1 MTDDEK
7 KAFLKDIYARRS
19 EFTTVDEIKQS
30 ENIGRCDTR
39 YATEEEKINVSNT
52 LELLKEK
59 PSALVVSS
67 LSDDH
72 YYKDSCI
79 RAASELCHQKECV
92 TNIQKL
98 GEMRD
103 DVTFMQESMNNP
115 VYREAFCAI
124 MSNSSAKKP
133 VSPKLPFMD
142 RALKKIGIKTKKVKQ
157 DETEKKRFEE
167 FVNKVSAYNEIAQ
180 YGTGLNFKLAAEVK
194 KNGNLSRYDEIFK
207 ETLEKETQIL
217 ASKANT
223 FCKEQ
228 ACRDAYNLKI
238 HEINESNKDKL
249 VENTSHQFDAQFRDT
264 DLRKTDDE
272 KTTVAKNRYLARKI
286 LKDRGLLSAPKK
298 GEVNKTELPQAIL
311 HNVSQKKLK

>member
-7 KAFLKDIYARRS
+7 KAFLKDIYARRL
-19 EFTTVDEIKQS
+19 EFATFEEIKQS
-30 ENIGRCDTR
+30 ESRGRQD
-39 YATEEEKINVSNT
+39 AKSNNEYMKKT
-52 LELLKEK
+52 SNDLELLNEE

-67 LSDDH
+67 LSDNH
-72 YYKDSCI
+72 YFKDSCI
-79 RAASELCHQKECV
+79 MAAYELCSQKECV

-98 GEMRD
+98 GEMRG
-103 DVTFMQESMNNP
+103 DVTFMQECIKDP
-115 VYREAFCAI
+115 VYKEAFCDV
-124 MSNSSAKKP
+124 MSNGYAKKP

-167 FVNKVSAYNEIAQ
+167 FVNKVSAYNKIAR
-180 YGTGLNFKLAAEVK
+180 YGTGLNFKLAEEVK
-194 KNGNLSRYDEIFK
+194 KNGNLSRCDEIFK
-207 ETLEKETQIL
+207 ETLEKETQVL

-228 ACRDAYNLKI
+228 AKRDAYNLAI
-238 HEINESNKDKL
+238 NNINEANKDAH
-249 VENTSHQFDAQFRDT
+249 VEKMSHQFDAQFRDT

-272 KTTVAKNRYLARKI
+272 KTAVAKDRYLARKI

-298 GEVNKTELPQAIL
+298 GVVNKTELPQAIL
-311 HNVSQKKLK
+311 HNVSQRS